1 MVQILQFLLSLTLLV
16 VLHEFGHFIM
26 ARIFKIRV
34 EKFYVFFN
42 PWFSLAKWKWGET
55 EFGIGWLPFGGYVK
69 IAGMIDESMDKEQL
83 KEPPKPDDFRAK
95 PAWQRL
101 LVMLGGIIVNTLL
114 AFIIYSAILFT
125 WGTEYLPASEVNGV
139 MVDSLGMQLGMQN
152 GDKILSVNGKKV
164 KKFDD
169 IYRELLLN
177 DPHSLQIE
185 RDGQTINLVLDNGDL
200 AKVIK
205 HQKPFFTPRLPFVIG
220 GFADTS
226 AAKEAGLQVGDSI
239 IAINGQPVEYFDQAK
254 PLLKKYKNQEI
265 TVTVQRDGKKL
276 DYKVKLPESGM
287 LGVMIDGDLRKYYK
301 IEKEN
306 YTLLEAIPAGVKLG
320 VSQIKDYLKQFKLI
334 FTPETKAYESVG
346 SVISIGNLFPKT
358 WDWQRFWSLTA
369 FLSIMFAVLN
379 LLPIPGLDGGHALF
393 ALFEI
398 ITGKKPSDKFL
409 EYAQIAGM
417 LFLFALILLAMW
429 NDIARFILKIR

>member
-55 EFGIGWLPFGGYVK
+55 EFGIGWLPLGGYVK

-306 YTLLEAIPAGVKLG
+306 YTLLEAIPAGVKCIPNKGL
-320 VSQIKDYLKQFKLI
+320 SQ
-334 FTPETKAYESVG
+334 TV
-346 SVISIGNLFPKT
+346 
-358 WDWQRFWSLTA
+358 
-369 FLSIMFAVLN
+369 
-379 LLPIPGLDGGHALF
+379 
-393 ALFEI
+393 
-398 ITGKKPSDKFL
+398 
-409 EYAQIAGM
+409 
-417 LFLFALILLAMW
+417 
-429 NDIARFILKIR
+429 